1 MTRCHQVSRIAI
13 RATPAWALLA
23 GLLLL
28 LTTTAYA
35 RVQSRVALII
45 GNSAY
50 AHVTALPNPAN
61 DAEDVAASF
70 ERLGFQV
77 TRVAN
82 ATRAAMLD
90 ALRSFEE
97 RSIGAEIAI
106 VFFAGHGIE
115 VDGTN
120 YLIPVDARL
129 ARDVH
134 VEDEAIALGR
144 VMRSVESARKLRLV
158 LLDACRDNPFRVQMA
173 RSAST
178 RSIGRGLARIEPP
191 GSTLVAYAAKEQTVA
206 EDGRGRNSP
215 FTQALLR
222 HVETPGLEINF
233 VFRAI
238 RDDVMDLTNRRQE
251 PFVYGS
257 LARDPIYL
265 KEGPA
270 VAPPAVSAPPPVATD
285 EIVWRAVNPASA
297 AQLQNFIDRF
307 PESARRPEAE
317 RLLREMALAQA
328 APAPSQRQGG
338 TPGPSMLGAC
348 FEFGGQR
355 YCR

>member
-1 MTRCHQVSRIAI
+1 MTCCHQVSRIAV
-13 RATPAWALLA
+13 RATAAWALLA
-23 GLLLL
+23 VLILLV
-28 LTTTAYA
+28 TAPHHA
-35 RVQSRVALII
+35 RAQSRVALII

-82 ATRAAMLD
+82 ANRAAMLD

-97 RSIGAEIAI
+97 RSVGAEIAI

-158 LLDACRDNPFRVQMA
+158 LLDACRDNPFRAQMT

-265 KEGPA
+265 KEGSA
-270 VAPPAVSAPPPVATD
+270 VAPPAVSPPPPVATD
-285 EIVWRAVNPASA
+285 EFVWKAVNPASA

-307 PESARRPEAE
+307 PESARRQEAE

-328 APAPSQRQGG
+328 APAPSQRLTG
-338 TPGPSMLGAC
+338 TPRPSMLGAC

>member
-1 MTRCHQVSRIAI
+1 MTCCHQISRIAL
-13 RATPAWALLA
+13 RATAAWAFLA

-28 LTTTAYA
+28 TATDHA
-35 RVQSRVALII
+35 RAQSRVALII

-61 DAEDVAASF
+61 DAEDVAGSF

-82 ATRAAMLD
+82 ANRGAMLD

-158 LLDACRDNPFRVQMA
+158 LLDACRDNPFRAQMT

-270 VAPPAVSAPPPVATD
+270 VAPAAVSPPPPVATD
-285 EIVWRAVNPASA
+285 EIVWKAVNPASA
-297 AQLQNFIDRF
+297 AQLQNFVDRF
-307 PESARRPEAE
+307 PESGRRQEAE

-328 APAPSQRQGG
+328 APAPSQRQST
-338 TPGPSMLGAC
+338 TPRPSMLGAC